1 MDWIQFLIGLGIIC
15 IVIAVV
21 VKVIPA
27 MGIPIHPVVWIIGAG
42 ILGIILLIWM
52 GKLLPALL

>member
-1 MDWIQFLIGLGIIC
+1 MDWIHFLITLGIIC

-27 MGIPIHPVVWIIGAG
+27 MGIPIHPVVWIIAAG
-42 ILGIILLIWM
+42 VIGIVLLVWLG
-52 GKLLPALL
+52 KVLPAIM

>member
-1 MDWIQFLIGLGIIC
+1 MDWIAFLITLGIIC

-27 MGIPIHPVVWIIGAG
+27 MGIPIHPVVYIIAAG
-42 ILGIILLIWM
+42 VVGIILLIWL
-52 GKLLPALL
+52 GKILPALL